1 MLNTELDFINLV
13 LRKLG
18 EPPLSS
24 VDVQYPTLDLV
35 RPALAEAR
43 QTLLAEGWWFNTL
56 CAVRLTP
63 SDTGA
68 VVVPA
73 DTLAFYPDEPDRYI
87 FTGAAV
93 VHSDGNPIIQETV
106 VGRRV
111 VDLPLLTLP
120 ISARYCVAYAA
131 AAQVY
136 AQDVGT
142 DDIYRDISQHFASA
156 YRELSSQHTRTRQHN
171 SRRKLQVQRWRTMLR
186 S

>member
-1 MLNTELDFINLV
+1 MLNTELDFMNLV

-18 EPPLSS
+18 EPPISS
-24 VDVQYPTLDLV
+24 VDTRYPTLDLV

-43 QTLLAEGWWFNTL
+43 QTLLTEGWWFNTHH
-56 CAVRLTP
+56 AVQLTP
-63 SDTGA
+63 DAAGA
-68 VVVPA
+68 VSVPA

-87 FTGAAV
+87 YTGLAV
-93 VHSDGNPIIQETV
+93 VRADGHPTIDNVV

-120 ISARYCVAYAA
+120 VSAKYCVAYAA

-156 YRELSSQHTRTRQHN
+156 YRELSAQHTRTRQHN